1 MRPKI
6 PLRWGILK
14 KYGSVVALKLDTW
27 YERLLRGPSP
37 RFKSCPTPA
46 KTILCIISNSQEFMY
61 VCWSLTNVMASRI
74 LWHLFNCVAKL
85 SPNCPKYVSKLPIVS
100 QKLSQRCFNVAWGLM
115 GSGRG
120 RVNPQYITHILCPL
134 PSVPALKQAVSW

>member
-37 RFKSCPTPA
+37 RFKSCLTPA
-46 KTILCIISNSQEFMY
+46 KTILCMISNSQEFMY
-61 VCWSLTNVMASRI
+61 VCWSLNIEECNVVSFIQRNLFNGDRTKLLPYTNFYVEVLTQYRIKLLHVEVLTNVRI
-74 LWHLFNCVAKL
+74 KL
-85 SPNCPKYVSKLPIVS
+85 L
-100 QKLSQRCFNVAWGLM
+100 
-115 GSGRG
+115 
-120 RVNPQYITHILCPL
+120 HIEVLTIFPDKTSTL
-134 PSVPALKQAVSW
+134 TK